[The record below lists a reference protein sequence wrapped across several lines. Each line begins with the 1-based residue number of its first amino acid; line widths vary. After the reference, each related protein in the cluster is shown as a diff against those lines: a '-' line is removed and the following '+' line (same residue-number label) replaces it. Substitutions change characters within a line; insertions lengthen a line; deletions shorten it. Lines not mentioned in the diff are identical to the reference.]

1 MSTTVRMLTGH
12 KVTVSDHN
20 GGLQWE
26 CDKCDLR
33 TPDAWCEHMYTVIC
47 NDAAKVPAFQ
57 ADYLNEAHQIVVQHV
72 DTVRVLTARLM
83 EIATKHGDHIRE
95 VQQLEAAIARLMSH
109 Q

>member
-1 MSTTVRMLTGH
+1 MV
-12 KVTVSDHN
+12 
-20 GGLQWE
+20 
-26 CDKCDLR
+26 
-33 TPDAWCEHMYTVIC
+33 C

>member
-1 MSTTVRMLTGH
+1 MSTTVKMLTGH
-12 KVTVSDHN
+12 KVTVSEHN
-20 GGLQWE
+20 GRLKWE

-33 TPDAWCEHMYTVIC
+33 TPDAWCEHMYAVIF

-57 ADYLNEAHQIVVQHV
+57 VDYLNEAHQIVAQHE
-72 DTVRVLTARLM
+72 DIVRVLTARLM

-95 VQQLEAAIARLMSH
+95 VQQLEAAIARLTSH

>member
-1 MSTTVRMLTGH
+1 MSTTVKMLTGH
-12 KVTVSDHN
+12 KVTVSEHN

-33 TPDAWCEHMYTVIC
+33 TPDAWCEHMYAVVC

-57 ADYLNEAHQIVVQHV
+57 AGYLNEAHQIVAQHV
-72 DTVRVLTARLM
+72 EIVPVLTARLTK
-83 EIATKHGDHIRE
+83 IATKHGDHIRE
-95 VQQLEAAIARLMSH
+95 VQQLEAAIARLTSH

>member
-1 MSTTVRMLTGH
+1 MVL
-12 KVTVSDHN
+12 
-20 GGLQWE
+20 
-26 CDKCDLR
+26 
-33 TPDAWCEHMYTVIC
+33 

-57 ADYLNEAHQIVVQHV
+57 AGYLNEAHQIVVQHV